1 MIEKRVQ
8 SNKEYIVTTTEST
21 IQAQAASYNTKS
33 NNDDSDDDDDG
44 YRVDSKWAVYIITA
58 PPSVSLLVL
67 ELEYIKVYC
76 ILHMH
81 TTTYYYYYYYYYYH
95 VGNM

>member
-1 MIEKRVQ
+1 MQSPFYFNDQITFVKCRTSYCQSEAKLAQTNFAKQQLHQVLIWWDSLNMIEKRVQ

-44 YRVDSKWAVYIITA
+44 YRVDSK
-58 PPSVSLLVL
+58 
-67 ELEYIKVYC
+67 
-76 ILHMH
+76 
-81 TTTYYYYYYYYYYH
+81 
-95 VGNM
+95 

>member
-58 PPSVSLLVL
+58 PPSVPPL
-67 ELEYIKVYC
+67 EHIKSILQYI
-76 ILHMH
+76 LQR
-81 TTTYYYYYYYYYYH
+81 
-95 VGNM
+95 G